1 MTDELVRKIQHLL
14 HRRIRNEMRVVY
26 LLVELRKL
34 MDREKYNDPILK
46 TMSNWVVHTASR
58 AKFRHPARK
67 LLFPEH
73 DGTTPGSSRASPTPH
88 SSMPPVDRP

>member
-46 TMSNWVVHTASR
+46 TMSNWVVHTGRSVMATS
-58 AKFRHPARK
+58 PAGVKRK
-67 LLFPEH
+67 RLWSH
-73 DGTTPGSSRASPTPH
+73 NKDG
-88 SSMPPVDRP
+88 